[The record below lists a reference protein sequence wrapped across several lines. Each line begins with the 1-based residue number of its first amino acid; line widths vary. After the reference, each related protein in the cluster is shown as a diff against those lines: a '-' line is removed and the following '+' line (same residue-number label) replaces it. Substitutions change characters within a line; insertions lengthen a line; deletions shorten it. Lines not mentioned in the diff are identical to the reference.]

1 MHIITCQ
8 ETQHADAMLAIFND
22 AIVNTTALYDYRPR
36 TRASMTAWFAVKA
49 RGSFPVIG
57 LQTDSGELAGFA
69 SYGTFR
75 AWPAYRY
82 SVEHSIYLQ
91 QAFRGR
97 GLGNLL
103 LQALITA
110 AGQQGVHVLIGAIDT
125 DNQASIRL
133 HERAGFHPSGT
144 LHQVAYKFGRWLDLA
159 FYQLTLSTPAQP
171 EETEAPLPPPDKR

>member
-8 ETQHADAMLAIFND
+8 ETQHADAMLAIIND

-36 TRASMTAWFAVKA
+36 TRASMTAWFAAKA

-82 SVEHSIYLQ
+82 SVEHSIYL
-91 QAFRGR
+91 
-97 GLGNLL
+97 

-110 AGQQGVHVLIGAIDT
+110 AGQQGVHVLIGGIDT

-133 HERAGFHPSGT
+133 HERAGFHPSRT